1 MKIIETASAPQAIGP
16 YSQGVIVNNM
26 LYSSGQIGLTPEGIM
41 AGDTVEEQAR
51 QVFANLD
58 AILKEAGSSR
68 ESVVKVT
75 VYIKNMADFPLV
87 NEIYG
92 EFFNDHLPARSTV
105 EVAALP
111 KNALVEMDIISLV
124 K

>member
-1 MKIIETASAPQAIGP
+1 METAAAPQAIGP

-26 LYSSGQIGLTPEGIM
+26 LYSSGQIGLTPEGTM

-58 AILKEAGSSR
+58 AILEEAGSDR
-68 ESVVKVT
+68 ENIVKVT
-75 VYIKNMADFPLV
+75 VYIKNMDDFPLV

-92 EFFNDHLPARSTV
+92 QFFNEHLPARSTV
-105 EVAALP
+105 EVSALP
-111 KNALVEMDIISLV
+111 KNALVEMDIIALV